1 MIMGEDN
8 LKSLQMEKLWGP
20 LQNHE
25 IYTIRV
31 SNGQEH
37 SDLKNHPKV
46 HLIDAP

>member
-25 IYTIRV
+25 SMFTLESRMGKSIQI
-31 SNGQEH
+31 
-37 SDLKNHPKV
+37 
-46 HLIDAP
+46 